1 MYRCLLRSV
10 FCALFLFSS
19 SQATQQTAQLTGTV
33 RDPSGA
39 AIVGAEIIAELRDG
53 APAGRTTTDSAGR
66 FHLHLPPGSYR
77 VRIAHL
83 NFTPQMR
90 SVALAT
96 GETQHW
102 DVRLELERLSA
113 AVVVTAQAEPVTAE
127 NTTAPVQQITA
138 EEIERRQV
146 VTLISLL
153 ATTPGVSFS
162 RLGNEGGLTTLF
174 LNGGNSNF
182 TKFLVDGTPLNEP
195 GGSLDLSN
203 FTTDNI
209 SKIEVVRGAASALY
223 GSDALTGVVQVFT
236 HRGIT
241 AKPALDLLVEGGK
254 FGTAH
259 GQARLSGAHGRFDYS
274 AAVAHLFT
282 DGELPNDYFRNTTF
296 SGNWGFRLPAGHM
309 LRLVLRQNTSD
320 AGAPGQTL
328 FTPVNRDQHTRLKH
342 FTANLSWE
350 FFTGT
355 RWRHRLAGS
364 ETHLRQR
371 FENPTSDFCFPDPPF
386 LCDFPFSSRNEI
398 NRAGFSQQS
407 SYLFPQGAISFGY
420 QFEVENGF
428 LNRLHARRNNH
439 GGYLDARVEPM
450 RRLVLTAGFRV
461 EGNDSFGIEAVP
473 RFGASF
479 TARFGRGFWG
489 ATRLRTSF
497 GQGIKEPTLTQSF
510 SGDPCFPGNPALR
523 PERSRTVSAG
533 VEQTLAADRVR
544 VALDGFDHR
553 FRDIASFTFCLAGGP
568 CPVPPPP
575 GCGSGFFGTFFN
587 TDRARARGLNL
598 SAEAEPVRWLRLTG
612 QYSYV
617 DSRVLESPNAS
628 DPSLIPGNRLFRRPV
643 HSGSLGVGVAAW
655 RSYWSLTGIFVGR
668 RTDSDFLSLR
678 IGDDCFGPCQ
688 TSNPGYA
695 RVDLAVSYPLGR
707 GATLFGRVEN
717 LFDKQYQDAL
727 GFPAYGLNAHGGI
740 RFRFGG
746 E

>member
-1 MYRCLLRSV
+1 MNHRLLRSA
-10 FCALFLFSS
+10 FCVLFLIPT
-19 SQATQQTAQLTGTV
+19 SQATQQPAQLTGTV

-39 AIVGAEIIAELRDG
+39 TIAGAEVTAEPSDG
-53 APAGRTTTDSAGR
+53 RPASRTATDSAGR
-66 FHLHLPPGSYR
+66 FDLSLPPGRYR
-77 VRIAHL
+77 VRIAHPQ
-83 NFTPQMR
+83 FTPQVR
-90 SVALAT
+90 SMTLAA
-96 GETQHW
+96 GESQQW

-113 AVVVTAQAEPVTAE
+113 AVVVTAQAEPVTAQ
-127 NTTAPVQQITA
+127 NSTAPVHAIPA
-138 EEIERRQV
+138 EEIERRQA

-153 ATTPGVSFS
+153 ATTPGIGFS

-195 GGSLDLSN
+195 GGSLELSS
-203 FTTDNI
+203 FTVDNI

-236 HRGIT
+236 HRGRT
-241 AKPALDLLVEGGK
+241 TTPALDLLAEGGQ
-254 FGTAH
+254 FGTGH
-259 GQARLSGAHGRFDYS
+259 GRVRLSGARDGFDYS

-296 SGNWGFRLPAGHM
+296 SSNVGVQLPAGHM
-309 LRLVLRQNTSD
+309 LRLALRQNTSD

-328 FTPVNRDQHTRLKH
+328 YTPVNRDQHHRLKH
-342 FTANLSWE
+342 FTAHLSWE
-350 FFTGT
+350 FFTGA

-364 ETHLRQR
+364 ETNLRQR

-386 LCDFPFSSRNEI
+386 LCDFPFSSGHEI
-398 NRAGFSQQS
+398 NRAGVSQQS
-407 SYLFPQGAISFGY
+407 SYLFPQGTVSFGY

-428 LNRLHARRNNH
+428 LNSLHARRNNH
-439 GGYLDARVEPM
+439 GGYLDARLEPM

-461 EGNDSFGIEAVP
+461 EGNDSFGVEAVP
-473 RFGASF
+473 RIGASY
-479 TARFGRGFWG
+479 TVRFGRGFWG
-489 ATRLRTSF
+489 ATRLRISF

-523 PERSRTVSAG
+523 PERSRTLSAG
-533 VEQTLAADRVR
+533 IEQALAEDRVR
-544 VALDGFDHR
+544 VALDWFDNL

-598 SAEAEPVRWLRLTG
+598 SVEAKPVRWLQIAG
-612 QYSYV
+612 HYSYV

-643 HSGSLGVGVAAW
+643 HSGSLLVGVAAW
-655 RSYWSLTGIFVGR
+655 RTYWNLTGIFVGR

-678 IGDDCFGPCQ
+678 IGNDCFGPCQ
-688 TSNPGYA
+688 TSNPGYV
-695 RVDLAVSYPLGR
+695 RIDLAVSYTLGR

-717 LFDKQYQDAL
+717 LFDKPYQDAL
-727 GFPAYGLNAHGGI
+727 GFPAYGLNAQGGL
-740 RFRFGG
+740 RFRLGG